1 MAESER
7 TPTSQSKH
15 DQEVKR
21 LAIKYQNE
29 GYKVEA
35 DLKGFQR
42 PEMVGGFIPDI
53 KVKKGGQEIIIEV
66 ETFDSVDSTSDLLQ
80 KDAFQN
86 WSRQYKKRHFKR
98 KIV

>member
-1 MAESER
+1 VESER
-7 TPTSQSKH
+7 TPTSQSQH

-21 LAIKYQNE
+21 LATEYQTR

-35 DLKGFQR
+35 DIKGFQR
-42 PEMVGGFIPDI
+42 PQMIGKFIPDI
-53 KVKKGGQEIIIEV
+53 KAKKGGQETIIEV
-66 ETFDSVDSTSDLLQ
+66 ETFDSVDSTRDLMQ
-80 KDAFQN
+80 QDTFQS